1 MDKID
6 IINEYTLLKNYQK
19 TNSNTATRPFESLY
33 QSIINPEFLIFKN
46 NKYYKYSQSK
56 FEEISTDKVIPT
68 TSSISFNNYNIF
80 YVKNNGET
88 HTVINENNLTYET
101 LTLKGAIKL
110 TGNLS
115 KKYIVKVSCGESHAL
130 FLTHAGMLFSI
141 GDNTLGQL
149 GLGENEKVKEI
160 GEAIMIKDLLNYRII
175 DISTG
180 NNHCVCFGIVRD
192 LTKQNKDNSSKNE
205 NNKDNVIFSW
215 GDNSFGQCGINDSKV
230 KFINTPTKVLVN
242 DKEIVNEGIKIISTG
257 LNFSVLLLNNGKVFG
272 FGDNQFHQLDLY
284 SDDKKIY
291 KVQELNF
298 DYINSKKAKIIN
310 LITSS
315 FSLLIFTD
323 SKFLYGIG
331 KYSGL
336 NNEGKIIELE
346 NNIDRG
352 IKVVLN
358 DNKIIFFYYMINAE
372 KKIVKEV
379 KVDKKN
385 VIKNTNS
392 PPKKKIS
399 MPKLTNKDNNT
410 VHNTLNS
417 TPTKQRNSLKSDK
430 SFTKINDRY
439 SSTSSNEGTNIT
451 INTNNNTND
460 TNSGSGRS
468 NTSNP
473 NSHNNTIGNNNN
485 SSSNLTSVIG
495 NYLNNNTNEKK
506 SNNSKTPNLNQKQ
519 NLDLKNNNSK
529 NELNI
534 EKNESKI
541 NNNPTQ
547 IKSIIPPHPKQEI
560 NKKNENIKNQNNQN
574 PISNPPKINKSNS
587 IIISNNSNIL
597 NNQKEEEKKIVKSN
611 SQLNLPQTQNI
622 NQTKNPLSNTQIQT
636 ASTFKQIFNAPKM
649 FNYEDD
655 DNPNNKSV
663 LSDIG
668 GFFSNQFSSIRKS
681 FFKRR
686 DISKENYFNDFCNNI
701 FVLSQYKNQIKKN
714 FYRGV
719 SEKLRG
725 KVWLKCLGN
734 KFSITEDYFNIE
746 LEKAE
751 KLKIPIEIK
760 NKINLPFKY
769 LGLFKESSPLTE
781 DFYDVISAFVS
792 SRPDIGI
799 QEDISYLTGIL
810 LINMRKFPTY
820 VSLLNILLSP
830 NIICYYLNNN
840 EIIRKNCQLFKQI
853 FLFNLPDLCS
863 FFELNNILPEDYF
876 VIWNK
881 TIFSKCFN
889 IDIVMRIWDIYM
901 IEGPRAIFEASC
913 ALLCILYR
921 EIMEAEDKDSIL
933 DILLHSQEKEL
944 NEEKI
949 IENMSKV
956 KFPMWIKDEVKK
968 MGEFLLPLEY

>member
-1 MDKID
+1 MDKIE

-46 NKYYKYSQSK
+46 NKYYKYSQSQ
-56 FEEISTDKVIPT
+56 FEEIPTEKVIPT
-68 TSSISFNNYNIF
+68 TSSISFNNFNIF

-101 LTLKGAIKL
+101 LTLKGAIRL

-115 KKYIVKVSCGESHAL
+115 KKYIVKVSCGDSHAL

-141 GDNTLGQL
+141 GDNNLGQL
-149 GLGENEKVKEI
+149 GLGENEKIKEI
-160 GEAIMIKDLLNYRII
+160 GEAVMIKDLLNYRII

-180 NNHCVCFGIVRD
+180 NNHCVCFGIIRD
-192 LTKQNKDNSSKNE
+192 LSKQNKENSSKNDI
-205 NNKDNVIFSW
+205 NKDNIIFTW
-215 GDNSFGQCGINDSKV
+215 GDNSFGQCGINDSDV

-257 LNFSVLLLNNGKVFG
+257 LNFTVLLLNNGKVFG

-284 SDDKKIY
+284 SDNKKIY

-315 FSLLIFTD
+315 FSLLIITD
-323 SKFLYGIG
+323 GKFLYGMG

-336 NNEGKIIELE
+336 NNEGRIIEIE
-346 NNIDRG
+346 NNIDKG

-379 KVDKKN
+379 KIDKKN
-385 VIKNTNS
+385 VIKNRNS

-410 VHNTLNS
+410 INNTVNS
-417 TPTKQRNSLKSDK
+417 TPTKQRNSLKIK
-430 SFTKINDRY
+430 NNDRY
-439 SSTSSNEGTNIT
+439 STTSSNEGTNVT
-451 INTNNNTND
+451 NNTNSND
-460 TNSGSGRS
+460 TNSASGRS
-468 NTSNP
+468 NISNP
-473 NSHNNTIGNNNN
+473 SSHNNTNGNNNN

-495 NYLNNNTNEKK
+495 NYLNNNTNEKIN
-506 SNNSKTPNLNQKQ
+506 NNSKTPNINQRQ
-519 NLDLKNNNSK
+519 NLDLKSNNSK
-529 NELNI
+529 NDLNI
-534 EKNESKI
+534 QKTEPKI
-541 NNNPTQ
+541 NNNTNT
-547 IKSIIPPHPKQEI
+547 IKSMIPSNQKQEI
-560 NKKNENIKNQNNQN
+560 NKKNENLKSQNNQN
-574 PISNPPKINKSNS
+574 PISNTQKINKSNS
-587 IIISNNSNIL
+587 IVISNSNKL
-597 NNQKEEEKKIVKSN
+597 NNENEKEKKILKSN
-611 SQLNLPQTQNI
+611 SQINLPQIQNT
-622 NQTKNPLSNTQIQT
+622 NQTKNPLSNTQIQN
-636 ASTFKQIFNAPKM
+636 ASTFKNIFNAPKI
-649 FNYEDD
+649 FNYEED

-686 DISKENYFNDFCNNI
+686 DITKENYFNDFCNNI
-701 FVLSQYKNQIKKN
+701 FIFSQYKNQIKKN
-714 FYRGV
+714 FYSGI
-719 SEKLRG
+719 SDKLRG

-734 KFSITEDYFNIE
+734 KFSITEDYFKIE

-769 LGLFKESSPLTE
+769 LGLFKENSPLTE
-781 DFYDVISAFVS
+781 DFYDIISAFVS

-810 LINMRKFPTY
+810 LINMRKFQTY

-913 ALLCILYR
+913 ALLYVLYR
-921 EIMEAEDKDSIL
+921 EIMEADDKDSIL

-949 IENMSKV
+949 IQTMSKI

-968 MGEFLLPLEY
+968 MGEYLLPLEY

>member
-1 MDKID
+1 
-6 IINEYTLLKNYQK
+6 
-19 TNSNTATRPFESLY
+19 
-33 QSIINPEFLIFKN
+33 
-46 NKYYKYSQSK
+46 
-56 FEEISTDKVIPT
+56 
-68 TSSISFNNYNIF
+68 
-80 YVKNNGET
+80 
-88 HTVINENNLTYET
+88 
-101 LTLKGAIKL
+101 
-110 TGNLS
+110 
-115 KKYIVKVSCGESHAL
+115 
-130 FLTHAGMLFSI
+130 
-141 GDNTLGQL
+141 
-149 GLGENEKVKEI
+149 
-160 GEAIMIKDLLNYRII
+160 
-175 DISTG
+175 
-180 NNHCVCFGIVRD
+180 
-192 LTKQNKDNSSKNE
+192 
-205 NNKDNVIFSW
+205 
-215 GDNSFGQCGINDSKV
+215 
-230 KFINTPTKVLVN
+230 
-242 DKEIVNEGIKIISTG
+242 
-257 LNFSVLLLNNGKVFG
+257 
-272 FGDNQFHQLDLY
+272 
-284 SDDKKIY
+284 
-291 KVQELNF
+291 
-298 DYINSKKAKIIN
+298 
-310 LITSS
+310 
-315 FSLLIFTD
+315 
-323 SKFLYGIG
+323 
-331 KYSGL
+331 
-336 NNEGKIIELE
+336 
-346 NNIDRG
+346 
-352 IKVVLN
+352 
-358 DNKIIFFYYMINAE
+358 MINAE

-714 FYRGV
+714 FYRRI

-725 KVWLKCLGN
+725 KVWLKCLRN

-751 KLKIPIEIK
+751 KLKIQLKLIIK
-760 NKINLPFKY
+760 FNLPFKY
-769 LGLFKESSPLTE
+769 LRLFKESSPLT
-781 DFYDVISAFVS
+781 
-792 SRPDIGI
+792 
-799 QEDISYLTGIL
+799 
-810 LINMRKFPTY
+810 
-820 VSLLNILLSP
+820 
-830 NIICYYLNNN
+830 
-840 EIIRKNCQLFKQI
+840 
-853 FLFNLPDLCS
+853 
-863 FFELNNILPEDYF
+863 
-876 VIWNK
+876 
-881 TIFSKCFN
+881 
-889 IDIVMRIWDIYM
+889 
-901 IEGPRAIFEASC
+901 
-913 ALLCILYR
+913 
-921 EIMEAEDKDSIL
+921 KD
-933 DILLHSQEKEL
+933 
-944 NEEKI
+944 
-949 IENMSKV
+949 
-956 KFPMWIKDEVKK
+956 
-968 MGEFLLPLEY
+968 